1 MDSNSWIFVVLKVL
15 AIIVLPMYFCSFSVK
30 YIMKY
35 VIEERK
41 SGMPYFL
48 YLSLLLSTTIL
59 NNKTV
64 P

>member
-1 MDSNSWIFVVLKVL
+1 MVLKVL
-15 AIIVLPMYFCSFSVK
+15 AIIVLPMYFSSFWVK

>member
-1 MDSNSWIFVVLKVL
+1 MDFRGIESVSYYSVTNVFQFVW
-15 AIIVLPMYFCSFSVK
+15 VK
-30 YIMKY
+30 CIMKY